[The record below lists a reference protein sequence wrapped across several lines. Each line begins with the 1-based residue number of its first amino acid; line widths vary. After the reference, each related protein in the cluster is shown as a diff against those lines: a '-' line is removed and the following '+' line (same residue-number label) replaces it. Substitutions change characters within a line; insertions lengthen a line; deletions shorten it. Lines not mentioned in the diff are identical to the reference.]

1 MTHPMQPT
9 NKQILEW
16 FEQSSKAK
24 GMNQMDMPAAHL
36 ARLAYAAGA
45 DAELEA
51 CCGWIESLSGL
62 GGLMTS
68 SKFRC
73 DVSDRLRAA
82 RRPAPAPAPQQQA
95 LAACAAALAAGR
107 LLPDEASI
115 IRLALEAQP

>member
-82 RRPAPAPAPQQQA
+82 RRPAPAPQQQA